1 MDHMVTDMNPWL
13 APTQIMDFQSSDV
26 QEFIEQSISS
36 SDTLEEKVIKLYY
49 AVRDKIF
56 YNPYAFSF
64 DPAIF
69 KASTTVTNGK
79 AFCVP
84 KAILYCAVARAIGV
98 PSRLGFAD
106 VRNHLSTQKL
116 RELLKSDIYRM
127 HGYTSLYLNERWV
140 KATPVFNIE
149 LCDRFGVKPL
159 EFNGKEDSLLHDYN
173 KAGDRHMEYLKD
185 YGTFDDMPVALL
197 FEVYQTYYPHL
208 FTQPALKGLA
218 SHDFMKEAS
227 EETSE

>member
-1 MDHMVTDMNPWL
+1 MNAWL
-13 APTQIMDFQSSDV
+13 TPTEFIDYQSPCV

-36 SDTLEEKVIKLYY
+36 TDTLEEKVIKLYY

-56 YNPYAFSF
+56 YNPYAFNF
-64 DPAIF
+64 DPSIF
-69 KASTTVTNGK
+69 KASTTVTAGK

-84 KAILYCAVARAIGV
+84 KAILFCAVARAIGV

-106 VRNHLSTQKL
+106 VKNHLSTQKL
-116 RELLKSDIYRM
+116 RELLQSDIYRM
-127 HGYTSLYLNERWV
+127 HGYTSLYLNDHWI

-149 LCDRFGVKPL
+149 LCNRFGVKPL
-159 EFNGKEDSLLHDYN
+159 EFDGKADSILHEYN

-185 YGTFDDMPVALL
+185 YGAFEDMPVALL

-208 FTQPALKGLA
+208 FAQRTLKGLA
-218 SHDFMKEAS
+218 EHDFMKEAS
-227 EETSE
+227 EEVPK